1 MTPID
6 YYAIPCKTVR
16 TMNCL
21 KYANIQYVE
30 EIAAMTDAEL
40 LSIYGLG
47 KKGVAEIRSVIPRAI
62 TNDYLRETLLDLKDK
77 VARLEKIMEA
87 KFS

>member
-6 YYAIPCKTVR
+6 YFAFPSKTIR
-16 TMNCL
+16 TENCL
-21 KYANIQYVE
+21 RYANIQYVE

-87 KFS
+87 KFA